1 MIAGKPSFHGENHI
15 GLLRNIQQK
24 AVRLPPNVKISAEGV
39 KLLRVLLHRNPISRA
54 GFSVFSDASDAFVA
68 LGCNGVA
75 GTIVDETTTTSS
87 TTASTLGVDDIAS
100 NYQQHNSMAVNNN
113 LGPIS
118 EVEESHNL
126 GQQQGSVGTLSTHH
140 PIDVQQREQEVGN
153 QNGQSPYVSIEAQ
166 HMSTCVPMDRHRQQ
180 NQHQQDSHQVSP
192 VADPIKAPLSPNG
205 MCAQQTTVSS
215 DRFIQQTNKNFLLSV
230 YSFLCILKICVVK
243 ICYCVKAQV
252 KLMHRCF
259 IKFDANAFFFIFA
272 ILAFFCSAGFCVG
285 FFPQSSMHCF
295 GKINGLL
302 YFGEK
307 NDLYFEKKLYCK
319 QT

>member
-1 MIAGKPSFHGENHI
+1 MWSAGTVLFEMIAGKPPFHGENHI
-15 GLLRNIQQK
+15 DLLRNIQQK

-75 GTIVDETTTTSS
+75 ATIVDETTTTSS

-140 PIDVQQREQEVGN
+140 PIDVQQREQEVEN
-153 QNGQSPYVSIEAQ
+153 QNGQ
-166 HMSTCVPMDRHRQQ
+166 
-180 NQHQQDSHQVSP
+180 
-192 VADPIKAPLSPNG
+192 
-205 MCAQQTTVSS
+205 
-215 DRFIQQTNKNFLLSV
+215 
-230 YSFLCILKICVVK
+230 YSFLCILKICVFK
-243 ICYCVKAQV
+243 ICYCVKAQF
-252 KLMHRCF
+252 KLM
-259 IKFDANAFFFIFA
+259 
-272 ILAFFCSAGFCVG
+272 
-285 FFPQSSMHCF
+285 
-295 GKINGLL
+295 LL
-302 YFGEK
+302 FY
-307 NDLYFEKKLYCK
+307 
-319 QT
+319 QI